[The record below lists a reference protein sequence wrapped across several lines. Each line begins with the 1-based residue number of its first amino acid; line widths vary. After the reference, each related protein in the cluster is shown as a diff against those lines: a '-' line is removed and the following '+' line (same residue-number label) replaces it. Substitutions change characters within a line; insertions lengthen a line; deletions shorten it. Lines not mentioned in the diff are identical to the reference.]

1 MNAEELNRLI
11 EKYYNGIST
20 EEEEKVLRDHFK
32 ENNIPEG
39 YEAEKVIFGYYT
51 TTGEVPEPSEVFEA
65 RILSGIDATDI
76 KVGSQKFRKFI
87 LPYLSAAAGLLI
99 LAGSWFFFVHRTEPA
114 NTFTDPK
121 IAYAETVK
129 ILLNVSSQLNHGA
142 QALKPVGKIS
152 EMTTKS
158 FKSINRSTGI
168 IERSMTNLNN
178 FQKAIELHDV
188 TVKASINK

>member
-51 TTGEVPEPSEVFEA
+51 AAGEVPEPSEGFEA

-76 KVGSQKFRKFI
+76 KVGSQKFKKFI

-99 LAGSWFFFVHRTEPA
+99 LAGSWFFFAHRTESA
-114 NTFTDPK
+114 DTYTDPK

-129 ILLNVSSQLNHGA
+129 ILLNISSQLNHGA

-158 FKSINRSTGI
+158 FKSISRSTGI
-168 IERSMTNLNN
+168 IERSITNLNN